1 MAIAVKTRTRD
12 RIEETDKRDK
22 ERIIDGLFYEP
33 WTDSVAQFTGLFHYS
48 KGENSNAI
56 EGLLEDC
63 YGRSRIEG
71 LLSEKKTL
79 SFDKLYRGRT
89 NSIEYKFS
97 FDKENG
103 LYIGTWKGKDVSAF
117 EGHSVC
123 KLDNQLVQPDVDFI
137 LEYFKSFD
145 PMSIEDKTR
154 VIMEDMVSKG
164 YLNVSRDPSGELM
177 VSLSEDGKK
186 LAEEAEK
193 TITPEEKKLVDEGIN
208 IINTL
213 MQGDQ
218 PDEDIPF

>member
-1 MAIAVKTRTRD
+1 MVIAVETRTRD

-22 ERIIDGLFYEP
+22 ERVIDGLFYALWSDE
-33 WTDSVAQFTGLFHYS
+33 VARFTGVFNYS
-48 KGENSNAI
+48 KGEDSDAI
-56 EGLLEDC
+56 EGILQDC
-63 YGRSRIEG
+63 YGHSRIEG

-79 SFDKLYRGRT
+79 SFNKTYGKRPP
-89 NSIEYKFS
+89 IEYKFS

-154 VIMEDMVSKG
+154 VIMGDMVGKG
-164 YLNVSRDPSGELM
+164 YLNVSRDSSGELM

-193 TITPEEKKLVDEGIN
+193 TITPREKKLVDEAVN
-208 IINTL
+208 IVNTL

>member
-1 MAIAVKTRTRD
+1 MAIAVGTRTRD
-12 RIEETDKRDK
+12 KIEETDKRDK
-22 ERIIDGLFYEP
+22 ERIIDGLFYEL
-33 WTDSVAQFTGLFHYS
+33 WSDNVAQFTGVFHYS
-48 KGENSNAI
+48 KGEDSNAI

-63 YGRSRIEG
+63 CGRSRIEG
-71 LLSEKKTL
+71 LLSEQKTL
-79 SFDKLYRGRT
+79 SFDKLYGGRI

-103 LYIGTWKGKDVSAF
+103 LYIGAWKGKDVL
-117 EGHSVC
+117 EGYSVC
-123 KLDNQLVQPDVDFI
+123 KLDNQLVQPDVNFI

-145 PMSIEDKTR
+145 AMSIEDKTR
-154 VIMEDMVSKG
+154 VIMGDMVSKG
-164 YLNVSRDPSGELM
+164 YLNVSRDSSGELM

-193 TITPEEKKLVDEGIN
+193 TITPEEKKLVDEAVN
-208 IINTL
+208 IVNTL